1 MGENLCRPTIQQGIN
16 LQNTQI
22 TYELQYQKKPNNPIK
37 KQAEEPRRHFY
48 KEDTKMPKIT

>member
-22 TYELQYQKKPNNPIK
+22 TYELQYQKKPNPIK